1 MSKRLHRHADCLR
14 VLNKANPK
22 LRKAILSSAPN
33 DLLKSICD
41 CSHNILEGNIHLT
54 LTQKKAKQEEQVS
67 PLVNTAVGLDA
78 EMRSVL
84 ERPDLPDDEKATLYQ
99 QLLQRY
105 LTYRDKRRT
114 EPVTVRVL
122 SSSTPTTKTTTDTD
136 VKVTA
141 SPTTPTTSGK
151 DEQNILDAFPK
162 TMKSRARQILNVIK
176 HKGGDVVP
184 GSNVADLIR
193 DALQMR
199 RGFNPVG
206 WRSFARGLASINAP
220 EAAIRNPMR
229 LSVIHRHKSRA
240 ARVKNLR
247 TTTTSQHL
255 SLHDVALLSGP
266 PQARQKFS
274 SRGQPRLPDGPSP
287 KVRGSDIVNK

>member
-1 MSKRLHRHADCLR
+1 MALVPQEL
-14 VLNKANPK
+14 
-22 LRKAILSSAPN
+22 LST
-33 DLLKSICD
+33 I
-41 CSHNILEGNIHLT
+41 
-54 LTQKKAKQEEQVS
+54 QAKQQEQMS
-67 PLVNTAVGLDA
+67 PLLNTAVGLDA

-136 VKVTA
+136 VKVSA
-141 SPTTPTTSGK
+141 SPTTPSGK
-151 DEQNILDAFPK
+151 EEQNILDAFPK
-162 TMKSRARQILNVIK
+162 TMKSRAQQILNVIK
-176 HKGGDVVP
+176 HKGGDVISYDDQGQLLFNKQVVP

-206 WRSFARGLASINAP
+206 WQSFARGLASINAP
-220 EAAIRNPMR
+220 EAAIRHPTR
-229 LSVIHRHKSRA
+229 LSVIQRHKSRA
-240 ARVKNLR
+240 AKGEE
-247 TTTTSQHL
+247 L
-255 SLHDVALLSGP
+255 SDSDDIPTPTP
-266 PQARQKFS
+266 PRRRAPKRLQANKAKVFIAKPVS
-274 SRGQPRLPDGPSP
+274 STKQTFKESSW
-287 KVRGSDIVNK
+287 K

>member
-33 DLLKSICD
+33 DLLK
-41 CSHNILEGNIHLT
+41 GNIRLT
-54 LTQKKAKQEEQVS
+54 PTQKK
-67 PLVNTAVGLDA
+67 GLA
-78 EMRSVL
+78 RYKS
-84 ERPDLPDDEKATLYQ
+84 TLR
-99 QLLQRY
+99 QLG
-105 LTYRDKRRT
+105 DNK
-114 EPVTVRVL
+114 PVTVRVL

-136 VKVTA
+136 VKVSA
-141 SPTTPTTSGK
+141 SPATPSASGK
-151 DEQNILDAFPK
+151 DEQDILDAFPK

-176 HKGGDVVP
+176 HKGGDVISYDDQGQLLFNKQVVP

-199 RGFNPVG
+199 RGFNP
-206 WRSFARGLASINAP
+206 GLASINAP

-240 ARVKNLR
+240 AKGEELSDEDDIPTRY
-247 TTTTSQHL
+247 THPSTTSR
-255 SLHDVALLSGP
+255 S
-266 PQARQKFS
+266 
-274 SRGQPRLPDGPSP
+274 
-287 KVRGSDIVNK
+287 

>member
-1 MSKRLHRHADCLR
+1 MALVPQEL
-14 VLNKANPK
+14 
-22 LRKAILSSAPN
+22 LST
-33 DLLKSICD
+33 I
-41 CSHNILEGNIHLT
+41 
-54 LTQKKAKQEEQVS
+54 QAKQQEQMS
-67 PLVNTAVGLDA
+67 PLLNTAVGLDA

-84 ERPDLPDDEKATLYQ
+84 ERPDLQDDEKATLYQ

-114 EPVTVRVL
+114 EPVTVRVV
-122 SSSTPTTKTTTDTD
+122 SSSTPGTKSTTDTD
-136 VKVTA
+136 VKVSA
-141 SPTTPTTSGK
+141 SPTTPTASGKDATTSGK
-151 DEQNILDAFPK
+151 DEQDILDAFPK

-176 HKGGDVVP
+176 HKGGDVISYDDQGQLLFNKQVVP

-240 ARVKNLR
+240 AKGEELSDSDDIPTPIPPRRRAAKR
-247 TTTTSQHL
+247 TSASKAKVHIANPA
-255 SLHDVALLSGP
+255 SS
-266 PQARQKFS
+266 ARRAFTES
-274 SRGQPRLPDGPSP
+274 SW
-287 KVRGSDIVNK
+287 K